1 MSTIDGAIHLVL
13 LQDACSGL
21 EDVLAGR
28 VVDADSALLALQ
40 ERRARYGV
48 RSENANK
55 LIFVS
60 SDYAGMHNLDINIKC
75 KPSKS

>member
-1 MSTIDGAIHLVL
+1 MSAVDGAIHLVL

-21 EDVLAGR
+21 DDVFAGR
-28 VVDADSALLALQ
+28 VVDADTVLLALQ
-40 ERRARYGV
+40 RRRVQYGA

-60 SDYAGMHNLDINIKC
+60 SGYAEMHNLDINIKC

>member
-1 MSTIDGAIHLVL
+1 MA
-13 LQDACSGL
+13 A
-21 EDVLAGR
+21 R
-28 VVDADSALLALQ
+28 VVDADTALLALQ
-40 ERRARYGV
+40 ERRAQHVV

-60 SDYAGMHNLDINIKC
+60 RDYAEMHNLDINIKC